1 MDLTKEE
8 ILTRSPIIVT
18 EYIEELLKEA
28 LGESLAKAVELKS
41 YQGWWVFNF
50 PFNQMNRIKIY
61 KELTWWNDCKVRR
74 RQVVIIINKLKAIK
88 KLKEEGYNIRH
99 V

>member
-8 ILTRSPIIVT
+8 ILTKEPIVVT

-28 LGESLAKAVELKS
+28 LGQSLAEATELRS
-41 YQGWWVFNF
+41 YHGYWVFKF
-50 PFNQMNRIKIY
+50 PFHRMNRVIIY
-61 KELTWWNDCKVRR
+61 KKLTWWNDCKIRR
-74 RQVVIIINKLKAIK
+74 RQINVIINQLKTIRDIKLSGINVA
-88 KLKEEGYNIRH
+88 H